1 MAQKKIGETE
11 KKAILLE
18 KEIWYVII
26 IFVLSLSKTKSQK
39 KYFVFSKK
47 KKKCRLVR
55 HPMPFVIES
64 LIVVTLL
71 LLVYENI

>member
-47 KKKCRLVR
+47 KKKMSTC
-55 HPMPFVIES
+55 
-64 LIVVTLL
+64 
-71 LLVYENI
+71 